1 MTTAISVPFA
11 AAVLLL
17 AAPAA
22 AQVSQADPQAI
33 ARSLMD
39 QGYADVRVIE
49 DDGELAVSATRA
61 GATRNFIHDRDSG
74 QLVSSEDHEGD
85 EGDEPGARDDD
96 EGPAGGEEGR
106 GSPEAGDDAEGDG
119 GREGD
124 QGDAGNDD
132 GGNDGAEDGE
142 DGGDEGAEG

>member
-1 MTTAISVPFA
+1 MTTAISAPFA

-17 AAPAA
+17 AGTAA

-33 ARSLMD
+33 MRNLMD
-39 QGYADVRVIE
+39 QGYADVKVIE

-61 GATRNFIHDRDSG
+61 GATQNFIYDRDSG
-74 QLVSSEDHEGD
+74 QLVSAEDD
-85 EGDEPGARDDD
+85 EDDEPGARDED
-96 EGPAGGEEGR
+96 EGPARGEDDR
-106 GSPEAGDDAEGDG
+106 VSPEAGAEGEGDV

>member
-85 EGDEPGARDDD
+85 EGDEPGARDED
-96 EGPAGGEEGR
+96 EGPARGEDDR
-106 GSPEAGDDAEGDG
+106 VSPEAGAEGEGDG
-119 GREGD
+119 SREGD
-124 QGDAGNDD
+124 RGLAGNDD
-132 GGNDGAEDGE
+132 GGE
-142 DGGDEGAEG
+142 DGGDEGSED

>member
-17 AAPAA
+17 AGTAA

-33 ARSLMD
+33 MRNLMD
-39 QGYADVRVIE
+39 QGYADVKVIE

-61 GATRNFIHDRDSG
+61 GATRNFIYDRDSG
-74 QLVSSEDHEGD
+74 QLVSSEDHEGH
-85 EGDEPGARDDD
+85 ESGARDDD

>member
-49 DDGELAVSATRA
+49 DDGESHTKIVEFL
-61 GATRNFIHDRDSG
+61 
-74 QLVSSEDHEGD
+74 
-85 EGDEPGARDDD
+85 
-96 EGPAGGEEGR
+96 
-106 GSPEAGDDAEGDG
+106 DG
-119 GREGD
+119 LKVL
-124 QGDAGNDD
+124 
-132 GGNDGAEDGE
+132 
-142 DGGDEGAEG
+142 